1 MALVKLEKDGYGQLE
16 LNQVAFR
23 RSGRIEAQCA
33 LESYVVKNEKGEVTD
48 SGYFYDHV
56 AENGMLLAVDNVKR
70 VVRPVTANNIFPIAL
85 HYSTEHMYDERAKG
99 LKNFCLKA
107 GEFLP
112 RMGYLGAG
120 DKYTTNT
127 VCFDSTLSYET
138 IKTNLAGDTVY
149 YAVASTTKDF
159 EGYHE
164 IVSSLAEGVKPVALV
179 IAATTMPDGQK
190 AFKFQ
195 AL

>member
-1 MALVKLEKDGYGQLE
+1 MALVKLAKDGFGQLE

-23 RSGRIEAQCA
+23 RSGRIEAQCRIA
-33 LESYVVKNEKGEVTD
+33 DGIEYI
-48 SGYFYDHV
+48 
-56 AENGMLLAVDNVKR
+56 ENGMLLAVNNVNR
-70 VVRPVTANNIFPIAL
+70 TVNYPTANGVYPIAL
-85 HYSTEHMYDERAKG
+85 HYSTEHMYDERTKG
-99 LKNFCLKA
+99 LKYFKLDKNT
-107 GEFLP
+107 FLP

-127 VCFDSTLSYET
+127 VCFDEALSYDT
-138 IKTNLAGDTVY
+138 IKTNLEKGTVY
-149 YAVASTTKDF
+149 YAAASTTEDF

-164 IVSSLAEGVKPVALV
+164 ITTDSAKAVALV
-179 IAATTMPDGQK
+179 IAATTMPDGQL

>member
-1 MALVKLEKDGYGQLE
+1 MAKKLEKIGYGQLE

-33 LESYVVKNEKGEVTD
+33 LDAHITKEGEEIVD
-48 SGYFYDHV
+48 KGYFVDNV
-56 AENGMLLAVDNVKR
+56 AENGMLLAVDNIKR
-70 VVRPVTANNIFPIAL
+70 VVRPAAENEAFPIAL
-85 HYSTEHMYDERAKG
+85 NYTTEHMYDNRANA
-99 LKNFCLKA
+99 LKDFCLKA

-127 VCFDSTLSYET
+127 VAYEGFNDDET
-138 IKTNLAGDTVY
+138 FLNAIGGEDLLYAHAGAD
-149 YAVASTTKDF
+149 
-159 EGYHE
+159 GYHLVNTE
-164 IVSSLAEGVKPVALV
+164 ATGAIALA
-179 IAATTMPDGQK
+179 IARTTMPDGQK
-190 AFKFQ
+190 AVKFQ